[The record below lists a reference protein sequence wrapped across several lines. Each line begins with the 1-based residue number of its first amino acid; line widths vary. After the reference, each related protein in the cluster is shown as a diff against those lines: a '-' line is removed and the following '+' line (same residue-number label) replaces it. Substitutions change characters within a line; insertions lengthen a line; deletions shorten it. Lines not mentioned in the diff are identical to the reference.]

1 MTPFDFINQ
10 IQYGKKDLMEDPDLE
25 SQYVPFLTNKTL
37 SYQLDC
43 VMQANEMNMRH
54 HLDKKL
60 QFHYLINIIRNR
72 KRPYHK
78 FVKPDTNEQ
87 IKSIKTLF
95 DCSDV
100 KAFEILRVLTREQ
113 LEQVQSV
120 TNMGGKQKTS

>member
-1 MTPFDFINQ
+1 
-10 IQYGKKDLMEDPDLE
+10 
-25 SQYVPFLTNKTL
+25 
-37 SYQLDC
+37 
-43 VMQANEMNMRH
+43 MRH

-78 FVKPDTNEQ
+78 FVKPETNEQ
-87 IKSIKTLF
+87 LNAIKTLF
-95 DCSDV
+95 ECSDT

-120 TNMGGKQKTS
+120 ANMGGKQKTS